1 MNCFYHPQ
9 TVAVAVCKNCSKGLC
24 GDCASDVGNGMAC
37 KNKCEP
43 EVRAM
48 NEIITRSKTAYQK
61 TGNFAAAIGGFFI
74 ICGLVAVAAMF
85 IARDPALL
93 VVGSFVLVAGAIL
106 FLFGRKIKRRT

>member
-24 GDCASDVGNGMAC
+24 SDCAVDVGNGMAC

-61 TGNFAAAIGGFFI
+61 TGNFAAAVGGLFI
-74 ICGLVAVAAMF
+74 ICGLLAVAAMF
-85 IARDPALL
+85 ITRAPELL
-93 VVGSFVLVAGAIL
+93 VVGSFTLIAGAIL